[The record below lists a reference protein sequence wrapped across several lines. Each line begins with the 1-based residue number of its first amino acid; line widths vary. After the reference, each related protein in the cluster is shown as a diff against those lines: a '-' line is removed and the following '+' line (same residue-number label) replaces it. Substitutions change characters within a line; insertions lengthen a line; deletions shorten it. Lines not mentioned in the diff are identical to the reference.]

1 MNFEQEIHNQNN
13 ARRMNI
19 LKGFSDFS
27 EDLLQKSEDGSELE
41 KGHMDFS
48 NQRVYADNSVNRKL
62 NRVGQKYGGRNV
74 EDEKG
79 VDKKDNSEE
88 ERDENKPT
96 PPQETQPNEQGQ
108 YSTEQLTEFAA
119 QAEDW
124 QLQEFLD
131 NAKKSGDNSEYMQ
144 AQVNIAE
151 TELNRR
157 RGGETS
163 GEENV
168 DSNNEKNFEQQESDY
183 QENMSNVDEN
193 GLPDFNDIE
202 AVKNFLNE
210 NPQIKDRA
218 LAIVNDDIF
227 IPMKDAIKLA
237 NAETKSSG
245 EAMKTVEAAKKALD
259 EVYNKSGGNNSMNE
273 LDRKNLEI
281 SNEQHQLLAETF
293 GYDGEDYEDADDFLS
308 YARDNDDDGDF
319 ANLSDE
325 DIKNWFET
333 QKGAINGGESNPNN
347 ATEGI
352 EGDERHMMR
361 VQREKEGEKPST
373 SPAGE
378 PNRAEQPTRENSDLE
393 QEDSK
398 DGILQEM
405 DAKFGHLEGNWEKA
419 NPETYDTSDM
429 PNLMSYE
436 GSKKMDDAD
445 LQLLYNPDNS
455 TYIVENYD
463 NGDVEEFSSEEDV
476 KNFLNEA
483 LDNIAELRKFREEI
497 NKLEDMPEY
506 FGKKVTRVSPWGD
519 DKIIIEHPD
528 GSERTLKPGDKHY
541 DELVKFKT
549 DTNRFDDNTN
559 SENQSSNDKE
569 RTNEANKNSNQY
581 GVDKVSQKSLQ
592 NIYDSGEHYEDAED
606 FRESVRDYNNED
618 SGVSDLSDK
627 EIETW
632 FDLYNS
638 DKRKY

>member
-1 MNFEQEIHNQNN
+1 MNFEQEIYNQNN

-27 EDLLQKSEDGSELE
+27 EDLLQKSEEGSELE

-79 VDKKDNSEE
+79 VDEKDNSEE
-88 ERDENKPT
+88 EGGENKPT

-163 GEENV
+163 GEESV

-183 QENMSNVDEN
+183 QENMSNADEN

-245 EAMKTVEAAKKALD
+245 EAMKTVEAAKQALD
-259 EVYNKSGGNNSMNE
+259 EVYNKLSGAHTEGG
-273 LDRKNLEI
+273 D
-281 SNEQHQLLAETF
+281 SNDTRDFLNDYDEVKTSNFSIGQKIKFKDA
-293 GYDGEDYEDADDFLS
+293 DGEEKEGVVADNNE
-308 YARDNDDDGDF
+308 Y
-319 ANLSDE
+319 
-325 DIKNWFET
+325 IKNGVSDGIGIEIDGEIIGVPT
-333 QKGAINGGESNPNN
+333 GEINGGEF
-347 ATEGI
+347 
-352 EGDERHMMR
+352 
-361 VQREKEGEKPST
+361 
-373 SPAGE
+373 
-378 PNRAEQPTRENSDLE
+378 EN
-393 QEDSK
+393 
-398 DGILQEM
+398 
-405 DAKFGHLEGNWEKA
+405 
-419 NPETYDTSDM
+419 
-429 PNLMSYE
+429 
-436 GSKKMDDAD
+436 
-445 LQLLYNPDNS
+445 
-455 TYIVENYD
+455 
-463 NGDVEEFSSEEDV
+463 
-476 KNFLNEA
+476 
-483 LDNIAELRKFREEI
+483 
-497 NKLEDMPEY
+497 MPEY

-606 FRESVRDYNNED
+606 FRESVRYYNNED

>member
-27 EDLLQKSEDGSELE
+27 EDLLQKSEDSSELE

-74 EDEKG
+74 EDEKR
-79 VDKKDNSEE
+79 VDEKDNSEE
-88 ERDENKPT
+88 EKNENKPT

-108 YSTEQLTEFAA
+108 YSTEQLTEFAS

-157 RGGETS
+157 RVGTNS

-183 QENMSNVDEN
+183 QESMSNVDEN

-245 EAMKTVEAAKKALD
+245 EAMKTVEAAKQALD
-259 EVYNKSGGNNSMNE
+259 EVYNKLGGNSSMNE
-273 LDRKNLEI
+273 LDMSKYSPEDIKGMSNADLQSLFEEYTGGDPEDYSRSEMEEELIGRIETENPNAENKNGPANPSLHFSEMSDDELEDMYADDNFNSMEEQVAAEKELYKRGI
-281 SNEQHQLLAETF
+281 LSGKEYDEAYGKSDESGEKVSNEQHQLLAETF
-293 GYDGEDYEDADDFLS
+293 GDDGEDYEDANDFLS

-325 DIKNWFET
+325 EIKNWFET
-333 QKGAINGGESNPNN
+333 QKAAINGGESNPNN
-347 ATEGI
+347 ATDGI
-352 EGDERHMMR
+352 EGDEHHMMR
-361 VQREKEGEKPST
+361 VQRERGGDSQE
-373 SPAGE
+373 
-378 PNRAEQPTRENSDLE
+378 NQPDE
-393 QEDSK
+393 
-398 DGILQEM
+398 
-405 DAKFGHLEGNWEKA
+405 H
-419 NPETYDTSDM
+419 DM
-429 PNLMSYE
+429 E
-436 GSKKMDDAD
+436 
-445 LQLLYNPDNS
+445 
-455 TYIVENYD
+455 
-463 NGDVEEFSSEEDV
+463 SSG
-476 KNFLNEA
+476 
-483 LDNIAELRKFREEI
+483 ELRKFREEKRKNNSNELKGYQKFEKENPDMFHYLETKLGAASEDI
-497 NKLEDMPEY
+497 LEDENIENNIDDY
-506 FGKKVTRVSPWGD
+506 FDNWRLSGKYSK
-519 DKIIIEHPD
+519 
-528 GSERTLKPGDKHY
+528 
-541 DELVKFKT
+541 
-549 DTNRFDDNTN
+549 
-559 SENQSSNDKE
+559 ENIVNAIK
-569 RTNEANKNSNQY
+569 
-581 GVDKVSQKSLQ
+581 
-592 NIYDSGEHYEDAED
+592 
-606 FRESVRDYNNED
+606 
-618 SGVSDLSDK
+618 
-627 EIETW
+627 
-632 FDLYNS
+632 
-638 DKRKY
+638 KYQGK